1 MNFYIFFA
9 AGSDELIESVVNGI
23 PKEAKRRGVY
33 SEDAL
38 RERFLKVD
46 IIIHTS
52 LTLNNTYIIYNPHIF
67 FCNRSNA

>member
-38 RERFLKVD
+38 RERFLKV
-46 IIIHTS
+46 TSS
-52 LTLNNTYIIYNPHIF
+52 LTLNNTYIIHNPHIF